1 MHPLGL
7 VFSSVA
13 LRKRRKEENET
24 NVHKGFFQ
32 YISLVPTFVTLT
44 KVRDL
49 SSPQKPLKRI
59 KSTEIKTVTDVSSGM
74 CVTFMLIFVSHEI

>member
-32 YISLVPTFVTLT
+32 YISLVSTFVTLT

-49 SSPQKPLKRI
+49 SSPQKPLKRL
-59 KSTEIKTVTDVSSGM
+59 KSTEMKTVTDVSSSM
-74 CVTFMLIFVSHEI
+74 CVTFTLIFVSREI